1 MVLYNAFHQGK
12 EDKCVE
18 GMSKTVIIM
27 TTLQPKSSRE
37 GREVM
42 RSMDEWSFE
51 ESRIARVGI
60 LEKGES

>member
-18 GMSKTVIIM
+18 GMSKRVIIM

-37 GREVM
+37 GSQVM
-42 RSMDEWSFE
+42 RSTD
-51 ESRIARVGI
+51 
-60 LEKGES
+60 K